1 MRGRSFQHLLAAVL
15 LLAYS
20 SAAFSQRQLLDL
32 SGGASPPAP
41 GTGAA
46 ALLLA
51 EDLKLQAEGLERGTD
66 LHDRAKASLR
76 RLARALIATGER
88 AGAPGSTRILLGRT
102 LADGLPGLDTL
113 IASID
118 GPGSKARLLMIER
131 DASGAAH
138 LLDAPA
144 ADPNRTVRDALSLLT
159 DLSPEP
165 DGPAGWISEALGTPE
180 AAPSFAPKIDQWQSL
195 PGASH
200 DLGAA
205 LRDLDASLDPAQ
217 RWPAYRPSAD
227 RLRALVAA
235 AGDGLAGFPAWV
247 PAASRQKLGEDFSRA
262 VGMLLD
268 HEAQSAGAAA
278 LNRIVRLAQ
287 LAALTDRLDP
297 SNAGKRVTTAL
308 AQVMGAP
315 PADPVAERRSLDAF
329 ERAAEM
335 IADRHTP
342 EDEHK
347 LVPQL
352 RPAWRAL
359 AAGAKQI
366 EPQLYTALPMLLRQ
380 NDAMTEPGVVATLN
394 SARRAIEDLNGLQA
408 LSTLIAEHAEQ
419 AGHEPQVQQAWIRLA
434 ARVIK
439 LGQDLTKPGQH
450 DALLA
455 ALREIIAHSYTYR
468 SLGGALPGQESA
480 WRLLTGDRSDALSA
494 KIDSTRAACTGAL
507 EKGQSP
513 GPERDRLDSLSIL
526 ISTLRDLAALEPGG
540 LPGTLS
546 PSYARL
552 QAWPGWQMSGAA
564 LAALTP
570 RLTNATSEAV
580 QLAIESDPPK
590 TTEATLRVRRDYACA
605 LLAGRLSRLAASRSI
620 DSRALPG
627 AVLREIGTGGPWD
640 GCWLQDSVSDL
651 ALICRYAEEVPV
663 AERTGAKDR
672 AKQLR
677 RLVNETAARVLDSVP
692 PAPPP

>member
-1 MRGRSFQHLLAAVL
+1 MRPCSFRHLLAAML
-15 LLAYS
+15 LLACS

-32 SGGASPPAP
+32 SGGAGPPAP

-51 EDLKLQAEGLERGTD
+51 EDLKLQAENLERGTD

-76 RLARALIATGER
+76 RLARALIATGEH

-102 LADGLPGLDTL
+102 LVEGLPGLDTL

-138 LLDAPA
+138 LLESPA
-144 ADPNRTVRDALSLLT
+144 ADPYRALRDGLALLT
-159 DLSPEP
+159 DLSPDP
-165 DGPAGWISEALGTPE
+165 QGPAGWISDAPGTSEP
-180 AAPSFAPKIDQWQSL
+180 APSFAPKIDQWQSL

-200 DLGAA
+200 DLGAT
-205 LRDLDASLDPAQ
+205 LHDLDASLEPAQ
-217 RWPAYRPSAD
+217 RWPAYRPSTD
-227 RLRALVAA
+227 RQRALVAA
-235 AGDGLAGFPAWV
+235 AGDGLAGLPAWV

-262 VGMLLD
+262 VGTLLN
-268 HEAQSAGAAA
+268 HEAQSVGAAA
-278 LNRIVRLAQ
+278 LNRIARLAH

-297 SNAGKRVTTAL
+297 SSAGKRVATAL

-342 EDEHK
+342 EDERK
-347 LVPQL
+347 LVQQL

-380 NDAMTEPGVVATLN
+380 SDAMTEPGVVATLN
-394 SARRAIEDLNGLQA
+394 SARRALDDLNGLQA
-408 LSTLIAEHAEQ
+408 LNTLIAGPEQ
-419 AGHEPQVQQAWIRLA
+419 PGHEPQVQQTWTKLA

-439 LGQDLTKPGQH
+439 LGQDLVKPGPH
-450 DALLA
+450 DASLA

-480 WRLLTGDRSDALSA
+480 WKLLTGDRTDALSA
-494 KIDSTRAACTGAL
+494 KIENTRAACTEAL

-513 GPERDRLDSLSIL
+513 GLERERLDSFSIL

-546 PSYARL
+546 PSYARI
-552 QAWPGWQMSGAA
+552 QSWPGWQMSGAA

-570 RLTNATSEAV
+570 RLANATSEAV
-580 QLAIESDPPK
+580 QLAIESDPAK
-590 TTEATLRVRRDYACA
+590 TTEATLRIRRDYACA
-605 LLAGRLSRLAASRSI
+605 ILAGRLARLAAARSI

-640 GCWLQDSVSDL
+640 GCWLQDSASDL
-651 ALICRYAEEVPV
+651 ALICRYGEEIPV
-663 AERTGAKDR
+663 ADRTGAKDR

-677 RLVNETAARVLDSVP
+677 RLVNETAAKVLDGLPLPS
-692 PAPPP
+692 